1 MFTFSLC
8 ITNYADTSLGWTW
21 GHPESVLY
29 SLGFTSSGDSSIL
42 LVSKWEPKVPL
53 TCQWLSRPGCQLC
66 RELLFP
72 RFAEM
77 QKCLSL
83 SLSLAVLSL
92 LVDVTL
98 RTAVYLLLPDNEL
111 TVRIGTHAFQN

>member
-1 MFTFSLC
+1 MGTEGPSDL
-8 ITNYADTSLGWTW
+8 
-21 GHPESVLY
+21 SV
-29 SLGFTSSGDSSIL
+29 G
-42 LVSKWEPKVPL
+42 VPP
-53 TCQWLSRPGCQLC
+53 WLSALQRAAVPCL
-66 RELLFP
+66 R
-72 RFAEM
+72 RDAETLS
-77 QKCLSL
+77 LSL